1 MIDFGSREYLR
12 ISAYWKDW
20 AICFVMENGLCYMV
34 STKPK
39 GGAFP
44 IMPAI
49 CTDSHTKMNPYT
61 DDINEI
67 PKAELKR
74 ALKNLKTGKLEDKE
88 QLEKHF
94 GGPRRNVWLKWTE
107 KYQAEIHNLKLY
119 YDEKMNHCPTP
130 VDDISIDFEN
140 REYVKVAGYWP
151 EAYVCFVMKN
161 GLSYCVGI
169 ERKEIIVDVH
179 PYAHFN
185 DYGAFFEEPAKMP
198 KSELKIAEKILKT
211 ARLPELSNE
220 DIRAFQFWFQLHRES
235 NTEAKGLFSRKN
247 K

>member
-1 MIDFGSREYLR
+1 MIDFDNREYLR

-20 AICFVMENGLCYMV
+20 AVCFVMENGLSYIV
-34 STKPK
+34 STRPESV
-39 GGAFP
+39 AFP
-44 IMPAI
+44 IGVAI

-88 QLEKHF
+88 KLEKWF

-119 YDEKMNHCPTP
+119 YDEKMKHCPTP
-130 VDDISIDFEN
+130 VDDIFIDFEN
-140 REYVKVAGYWP
+140 REYVEVAGYWP
-151 EAYVCFVMKN
+151 EAYACFVMKN
-161 GLSYCVGI
+161 GLSYCVDI
-169 ERKEIIVDVH
+169 ERKRILVDVH

-185 DYGAFFEEPAKMP
+185 DYGRFFEEPAKMP
-198 KSELKIAEKILKT
+198 KSELKAAEKILRT
-211 ARLPELSNE
+211 AKLPELSAE
-220 DIRAFQFWFQLHRES
+220 DIKSFQFWFQLHRES
-235 NTEAKGLFSRKN
+235 NT
-247 K
+247 